1 MNNTHSEKSSAPG
14 YGLYILVWAGLVG
27 LTMVTVAFAGF
38 NLASLTVVVAL
49 AIALVQS
56 FLIINY
62 FIKSSTNT

>member
-1 MNNTHSEKSSAPG
+1 
-14 YGLYILVWAGLVG
+14 
-27 LTMVTVAFAGF
+27 MVTVAFAGF

-49 AIALVQS
+49 AIAIVQS